1 MSRAR
6 IQEGKHEMVL
16 TPQKRNQIDIDL
28 DLDFAELSISAIYHL
43 FPILQK
49 SHDLIFIYSPGIPD
63 FYQ

>member
-6 IQEGKHEMVL
+6 IQEGKHETVFDASKVKQFYIGLDPNIAMV
-16 TPQKRNQIDIDL
+16 
-28 DLDFAELSISAIYHL
+28 SISTIYLL

-49 SHDLIFIYSPGIPD
+49 SNDLIFIYSPGIRD